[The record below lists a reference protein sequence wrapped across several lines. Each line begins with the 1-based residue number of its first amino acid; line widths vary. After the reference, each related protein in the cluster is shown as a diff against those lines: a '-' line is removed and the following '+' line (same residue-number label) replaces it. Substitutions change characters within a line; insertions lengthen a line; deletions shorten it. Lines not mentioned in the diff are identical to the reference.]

1 MISGNNRSRA
11 RDFLIRIHADEI
23 LGYDKMTRYK
33 PKKDE
38 ALHGRR
44 SDCFYF
50 YYFAN
55 TSKHKYNIN
64 KV

>member
-1 MISGNNRSRA
+1 MI
-11 RDFLIRIHADEI
+11 FLIRTHADEI
-23 LGYDKMTRYK
+23 LGYDKMSRSNQ
-33 PKKDE
+33 KKDE

-55 TSKHKYNIN
+55 IKQTQVQYQ
-64 KV
+64 